1 MTPGLSAALGSHY
14 HRAVIAADQPGATAG
29 LLATLRAQPD
39 LVDEARGYL
48 ASLATFAKAVG
59 GIDRMKQRDFA
70 GATHLQG
77 LTEALAQ
84 I

>member
-1 MTPGLSAALGSHY
+1 MTKDLAAAMGAHY
-14 HRAVIAADQPGATAG
+14 HAAVIAADPAKAAAQLAERLRQSDA
-29 LLATLRAQPD
+29 LLAQAREEHLRLSA
-39 LVDEARGYL
+39 
-48 ASLATFAKAVG
+48 FAKSLG

-84 I
+84 L